1 MSDMSH
7 VYGAYAA
14 VHNSE
19 KRKNLKE
26 VRDEISEMNLR
37 QLTDADLYEVAEEVL
52 EELFSNGT
60 DLIESQELV
69 ESVFFEKAAE
79 GDSSPVRIEKLE
91 RLAEAFD
98 TAFEK
103 VKERSLRTAVESY
116 SEYRRNKERLEK
128 WNDSKS
134 TGSVNH
140 KLHARLVGE
149 DRLVVKN
156 GLKSILDEGALV
168 KAAKGVEKV
177 GGAIAKG
184 ARAIDKADK
193 AVTKATMNRVVK
205 PVARAAG
212 RAAKSTAK
220 AAGRAFVGGVK
231 GAVKGALNRESVQ
244 SPAAKE
250 EKLRKDDKLFGS
262 PNTYETK
269 KRAEVLGAL
278 KKRDLDKK
286 TKEKIAAD
294 IVKKKGDTSKSD
306 DRYAYEAYE
315 VTAADKKGNTP
326 AYQAYK
332 AGKKN
337 VKTGEP
343 LYKAAAHLKK
353 EELEATGVF
362 SESEIKKIIWSEF
375 EEGYQRNPE
384 KGEKEDRK
392 YEKVRGERTP
402 MPPRGNKRREDFE
415 KWYAANVR

>member
-7 VYGAYAA
+7 VYNAYAA

-19 KRKNLKE
+19 KRNNLNE
-26 VRDEISEMNLR
+26 VRDHISEMTLT
-37 QLTDADLYEVAEEVL
+37 QLTDIDLYEVAEEVL
-52 EELFSNGT
+52 EEVFSNGT
-60 DLIESQELV
+60 SVAEAQELIES
-69 ESVFFEKAAE
+69 VFKKASE
-79 GDSSPVRIEKLE
+79 GDVSPIRADKVE
-91 RLAEAFD
+91 RLGEAFV

-128 WNDSKS
+128 WNDSNS
-134 TGSVNH
+134 TGSVNQ
-140 KLHARLVGE
+140 KLHDRLVGE
-149 DRLVVKN
+149 DRLIVKT
-156 GLKSILDEGALV
+156 GLKTMIE
-168 KAAKGVEKV
+168 AA
-177 GGAIAKG
+177 
-184 ARAIDKADK
+184 
-193 AVTKATMNRVVK
+193 
-205 PVARAAG
+205 
-212 RAAKSTAK
+212 
-220 AAGRAFVGGVK
+220 
-231 GAVKGALNRESVQ
+231 